1 MTGAVL
7 AACAA
12 VVTVLLAL
20 RGPVRLPRPVG
31 SRPTRRAPGPV
42 PVAGLAAG
50 ATVAVLATALT
61 GHQLVL
67 GLIATGVGFA
77 VLRLLHRS
85 RQVASAER
93 RAVHVL
99 AVCDELAADL
109 AAGQPPL
116 AALDRSAAAWA
127 ELLPAVTAGRLGA
140 DVPAAMRELGERPG
154 GGELRVLAAAW
165 QVAHESGCGLAD
177 AVAAAASA
185 IRERQATRRLVGTE
199 LAAAHATAR
208 LMALLPFGVLL
219 LGAGVG
225 GDPVGFLTG
234 TTPGL
239 ACLGAGLALAYAG
252 LVWLQRIAN
261 QVLTR

>member
-1 MTGAVL
+1 MTAAALAGCVATVAVL
-7 AACAA
+7 
-12 VVTVLLAL
+12 LLG
-20 RGPVRLPRPVG
+20 RGPARLPRTLVPHRPVRL
-31 SRPTRRAPGPV
+31 PGPV

-50 ATVAVLATALT
+50 AVVVVLSSALS

-67 GLIATGVGFA
+67 ALLGVGVALA
-77 VLRLLHRS
+77 VLRLVQRA
-85 RQVASAER
+85 RQAAAAER
-93 RAVHVL
+93 RAADVL
-99 AVCDELAADL
+99 AVCDALAADL

-116 AALDRSAAAWA
+116 AALERSAAEWS

-140 DVPAAMRELGERPG
+140 DVPAVLRDLSTSPG
-154 GGELRVLAAAW
+154 GRELRVLAAAW

-177 AVAAAASA
+177 TVAAAAGA

-199 LAAAHATAR
+199 LAAARATAR
-208 LMALLPFGVLL
+208 LMAVLPFGVLL

-239 ACLGAGLALAYAG
+239 GCLAAGLGLACAG
-252 LVWLQRIAN
+252 LVWLQAIADR
-261 QVLTR
+261 VLDR